1 VLIGPAFVVVPVCL
15 GVPPMVSSV
24 PPLMISSPAML
35 TLRSKI
41 MPAISRLRA
50 LRTVFGD
57 RIIQPHFGLLDALPA
72 FVSFVGGSG
81 GCNDEKQERA
91 HRYKRS
97 KSPKQTST
105 VPTGIRF
112 QEFLLWLSL
121 GGENAD
127 RSQPLTLKSYA
138 ANPPG
143 EILQFL

>member
-1 VLIGPAFVVVPVCL
+1 MLIGPAFVVVPVSL
-15 GVPPMVSSV
+15 GVPPVVSSI
-24 PPLMISSPAML
+24 PPLMISGPAMF
-35 TLRSKI
+35 TLRSKF

-50 LRTVFGD
+50 FRTVFRD
-57 RIIQPHFGLLDALPA
+57 RIIQPHFGLFDALPA
-72 FVSFVGGSG
+72 FVSFVGVSG
-81 GCNDEKQERA
+81 GRHDEKQERA

-105 VPTGIRF
+105 AQTGIRF

-121 GGENAD
+121 GGENID

-143 EILQFL
+143 EILRFL